1 MVRNRKP
8 LLKRQISFRT
18 ASAES
23 VLMTTEFPMKRSIGR
38 PAALFATVATVAGLA
53 LSGCASSSSSGAP
66 AGDVEAEDSGATLS
80 LWVRPGNEAVT
91 DAVVDAY
98 NESHENQVEITHV
111 PADQYMTKFAQ
122 AAQSGSLPD
131 LLATDVVFMPQIV
144 DTGAV
149 LDLTDLLAD
158 SGAAADLAPAHVQA
172 STKDGRVY
180 GVPYVSDTS
189 LYVYN
194 KDLFREAGLDPEKP
208 PTTWDGITDAAE
220 KITALGDGNQGFYV
234 SAGCTGCL
242 AYDVLPLIWAQGGDV
257 INDDGTFDFDN
268 PETQNALAFL
278 RQQYETGGLPDN
290 AKTDTG
296 DGFFAVFASGK
307 VGIDLAGANGVNT
320 STLGTDPAFEVG
332 LAPIPGPDDGQFA
345 TFSGGDTVS
354 ISASSKNVNAAWDF
368 IEWLTSPKTSEEVYF
383 SLPAIPPRSD
393 VTAPDALGDQFAVPA
408 QLVKDGKAP
417 ASLWYNDVIGSAQGP
432 WLEMIQSVVF
442 NGVDPAEAT
451 QTAQQ
456 AADAITSR

>member
-1 MVRNRKP
+1 
-8 LLKRQISFRT
+8 
-18 ASAES
+18 
-23 VLMTTEFPMKRSIGR
+23 MKRPTR
-38 PAALFATVATVAGLA
+38 PAIALAATAAVAALA
-53 LSGCASSSSSGAP
+53 LSGCAGTAAGSSQP
-66 AGDVEAEDSGATLS
+66 AGDVKAADSGAKLT

-98 NESHENQVEITHV
+98 NASHDNQVEITHV

-149 LDLTDLLAD
+149 LDLTDLLD
-158 SGAAADLAPAHVQA
+158 ESGAADTLAPAHLGA

-194 KDLFREAGLDPEKP
+194 KDLFRQAGLDPENP

-220 KITALGDGNQGFYV
+220 KITALGDGAQGFYV

-268 PETQNALAFL
+268 EETQQALAFL

-307 VGIDLAGANGVNT
+307 VGIDLAGGNGVNT
-320 STLGTDPAFEVG
+320 ATLGTDPKFDVG
-332 LAPIPGPDDGQFA
+332 LAPIPGPEDGQFA

-354 ISASSKNVNAAWDF
+354 ISATSKHANEAWDF
-368 IEWLTSPKTSEEVYF
+368 VDWLTSPETSDDVYF
-383 SLPAIPPRSD
+383 SLPAIPPRTD
-393 VTAPDALGDQFAVPA
+393 VTAPTELGEQFTIPA
-408 QLVKDGKAP
+408 GLVKDGQAP

-451 QTAQQ
+451 AAAQD